1 MRFLMTANR
10 GPGHVEPLV
19 PFARAFMRAGHD
31 VLLAAPGL
39 ARPEAER
46 AGLAFHALADRDE
59 AEADAAVASLSEL
72 PPDER
77 SARFVQEIFAGV
89 NVRASLPGLLE
100 LVPRFRPDVV
110 LRETTEIA
118 GLLAAERHGVPHGR
132 VAIMAGATETW
143 GVPVA
148 TPAIDRHRRAL
159 GLPPEPTGR
168 AVHDSPYLTIL
179 PDAMED
185 PDDVGPAH
193 ALRFREPT
201 PAATPLPAWWGDDRR
216 PLVYATF
223 GSVTPRLPFF
233 GELFAATAAELAAV
247 PARVLLTIGLE
258 VDRAELGPVPANV
271 HVERWV
277 AQGAVMPHAAAVVSH
292 GGAGSTRLALAAR
305 VPSVVMPS
313 FADQPRNGER
323 LAALGAGIALPDGP
337 AGLATAV
344 RRVLG
349 EPSFAAVARRVQ
361 AQIAALPPVDEAP
374 AALADQLVLAR
385 AA

>member
-1 MRFLMTANR
+1 MRILMTANR

-19 PFARAFMRAGHD
+19 PFARAFGRAGHR
-31 VLLAAPGL
+31 VLFAAPGR
-39 ARPEAER
+39 ARPEVER
-46 AGLAFHALADRDE
+46 AGLAFHALPDRDE
-59 AEADAAVASLSEL
+59 DEADAAVASLSEL
-72 PPDER
+72 PAEER
-77 SARFVQEIFAGV
+77 SGRFVQEIFAGV

-159 GLPPEPTGR
+159 GLPADPTGR

-179 PDAMED
+179 PEAMED
-185 PDDVGPAH
+185 PGDLGPAH
-193 ALRFREPT
+193 ALRFREPA
-201 PAATPLPAWWGDDRR
+201 PAAMSLPAWWRDDRR
-216 PLVYATF
+216 PLVYVTF
-223 GSVTPRLPFF
+223 GSVTPRLPSF
-233 GELFAATAAELAAV
+233 GELFAATAAELGAI

-258 VDRAELGPVPANV
+258 VDPAELGSVPANV

-292 GGAGSTRLALAAR
+292 GGAGSTRLALAAGL
-305 VPSVVMPS
+305 PSVVMPS
-313 FADQPRNGER
+313 FADQPRNAER

-344 RRVLG
+344 RRVLA
-349 EPSFAAVARRVQ
+349 EPSFAAAARRVQ

-374 AALADQLVLAR
+374 AALADQPLLAR